1 MKGIYIILIAAL
13 LTGCGTTSPFT
24 YHVKPT
30 PLKNSETKYSI
41 GNIDVNLTLGHG
53 AIAGD
58 KTFASDSQLKKQF
71 TQYIKKHLQ
80 EKGLLAKS
88 KASASAR
95 IDVVVNYKRTFNYG
109 GKSLNKPQISH
120 QIEINRNK
128 EKLASM
134 YKPVYTT
141 KYGYLKDIAVNLEI
155 SAFSRDAEDEP
166 EDIELVSK
174 LIADDIAN
182 AGS

>member
-1 MKGIYIILIAAL
+1 MKKFLTLGLSGLLAVSL
-13 LTGCGTTSPFT
+13 LTGCGATSPFT

-30 PLKNSETKYSI
+30 PLKNSETKYSL

-88 KASASAR
+88 KTSASAR
-95 IDVVVNYKRTFNYG
+95 IDVVVNYKLIKNTEDHESLEDENYSWLG
-109 GKSLNKPQISH
+109 FDRSQSIGKSS
-120 QIEINRNK
+120 
-128 EKLASM
+128 
-134 YKPVYTT
+134 
-141 KYGYLKDIAVNLEI
+141 G
-155 SAFSRDAEDEP
+155 RDGKR
-166 EDIELVSK
+166 I
-174 LIADDIAN
+174 
-182 AGS
+182 